1 MVFYSNAAIKNL
13 GYLSTTDFLQVQMN
27 NIGSGGYSI
36 RIEQE
41 GVYFDFDADTSV
53 GVKTMD
59 ALKDMNRLIHLCDN
73 LDSHHIV
80 LRGDINAQ

>member
-1 MVFYSNAAIKNL
+1 MVFYSNAVIKNL
-13 GYLSTTDFLQVQMN
+13 GYSSTTDFLQAQMN

-53 GVKTMD
+53 GAKND
-59 ALKDMNRLIHLCDN
+59 GCIKGYGP
-73 LDSHHIV
+73 LDPFM
-80 LRGDINAQ
+80 R